1 MMMDCDYEVKDC
13 VAETEEIIYRP
24 AGVGIRFWAYLID
37 LIVILAFI
45 NLFISHS
52 LESMALNLAF
62 VGIGLS
68 SFGVLASLYFLLM
81 TKIFGQTIGKMIVG
95 IRVIGTDGAPP
106 DWSSLIFREVIGRF
120 IAQLAGTHL
129 GYLSLIHI

>member
-13 VAETEEIIYRP
+13 VAETEEIIYRPP

-52 LESMALNLAF
+52 LESMALILAF
-62 VGIGLS
+62 RRIG
-68 SFGVLASLYFLLM
+68 
-81 TKIFGQTIGKMIVG
+81 
-95 IRVIGTDGAPP
+95 
-106 DWSSLIFREVIGRF
+106 
-120 IAQLAGTHL
+120 
-129 GYLSLIHI
+129 